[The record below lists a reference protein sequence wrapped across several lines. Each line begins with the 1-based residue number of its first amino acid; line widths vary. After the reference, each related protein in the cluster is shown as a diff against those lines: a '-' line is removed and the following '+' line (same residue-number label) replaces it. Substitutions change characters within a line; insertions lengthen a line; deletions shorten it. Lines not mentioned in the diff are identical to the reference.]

1 MVGDEAG
8 CPGLQTRM
16 VYLAGQ
22 SHRQV
27 CMSQLVPRQPR
38 GSGALTHI
46 HMQLYTIIYLYAQS
60 VRDLT
65 DQDSGAG
72 HGPG

>member
-22 SHRQV
+22 SHRQL
-27 CMSQLVPRQPR
+27 CMSQLVARQPR

-46 HMQLYTIIYLYAQS
+46 HIHLYTIIYLYARS